1 MSSIQLGVYLI
12 ATFLAIR
19 SLSSLMTH
27 HRQHY
32 LLERVRDIKAEIDE
46 DARQTRTMQL
56 EEHARELHEARALQ
70 LEQQQQKKNEKK
82 AGSAA

>member
-32 LLERVRDIKAEIDE
+32 LLKRVQQIKQQIDE
-46 DARQTRTMQL
+46 NARKTRTAQL
-56 EEHARELHEARALQ
+56 KEHARQLQETRNRQEAQSA
-70 LEQQQQKKNEKK
+70 EKKQKK
-82 AGSAA
+82 AGTAA

>member
-12 ATFLAIR
+12 ATFMALR

-32 LLERVRDIKAEIDE
+32 LVERMQQIKGEIDE
-46 DARQTRTMQL
+46 HARQTRKAQL
-56 EEHARELHEARALQ
+56 EEHARQLQ
-70 LEQQQQKKNEKK
+70 ETRNQQEEQPVEKSPKK
-82 AGSAA
+82 AGTAA

>member
-27 HRQHY
+27 HRQHF
-32 LLERVRDIKAEIDE
+32 LLERLQQIKKQVDEEARLARKAEFK
-46 DARQTRTMQL
+46 
-56 EEHARELHEARALQ
+56 EHARQLQ
-70 LEQQQQKKNEKK
+70 ETREQQEKKEKK
-82 AGSAA
+82 AGSVA